1 MKKYLIVLFLFMM
14 VFTGCSSSTS
24 KNSESDEEELDE
36 NDMKHSE
43 HDDYG
48 ENDDLILQLTKR
60 DEQEGVTKEDGKYQ
74 QIMEALRENPK
85 LGVENE
91 FNFFTINV
99 GHTEKGQKLLLAGIN
114 RSSKPVQNVSFDF
127 TLQSEDGE
135 HVVYEDMPIYL
146 AESEMG
152 AFEPNGVMPVL
163 LDLTNEQYEQY
174 KRIDPEEAKLELNN
188 FEYEIG
194 DD

>member
-1 MKKYLIVLFLFMM
+1 MKKYLIVLFLFMS

-24 KNSESDEEELDE
+24 EDSELDEEELDE
-36 NDMKHSE
+36 NDTKHSE

-60 DEQEGVTKEDGKYQ
+60 DLKAGITKEAEKYQ
-74 QIMEALRENPK
+74 QIREALRENPK

-114 RSSKPVQNVSFDF
+114 RFPKPVQNVSFDF

-135 HVVYEDMPIYL
+135 YVVFEDMPIHL
-146 AESEMG
+146 TESEMG
-152 AFEPNGVMPVL
+152 TFQPNGVMPVF
-163 LDLTNEQYEQY
+163 LDLSSEQYEQY

-194 DD
+194 E

>member
-1 MKKYLIVLFLFMM
+1 MKKYFIVLLLFMI

-24 KNSESDEEELDE
+24 EDSESDKERSDE
-36 NDMKHSE
+36 NDTKHSK
-43 HDDYG
+43 HDEYG

-60 DEQEGVTKEDGKYQ
+60 DKQEGVTKEDGKYQ
-74 QIMEALRENPK
+74 QIMAALRENPK

-99 GHTEKGQKLLLAGIN
+99 GHTETGQKLLLAGIN
-114 RSSKPVQNVSFDF
+114 RFPKPVQNVSFDF

-163 LDLTNEQYEQY
+163 LDLSSEQYEQY
-174 KRIDPEEAKLELNN
+174 NRINPEEAKLELNN

-194 DD
+194 E

>member
-1 MKKYLIVLFLFMM
+1 MKKYLIVLFLFMV

-24 KNSESDEEELDE
+24 KDSESDEEELDE
-36 NDMKHSE
+36 NDTKHSE

-48 ENDDLILQLTKR
+48 ENDDLILQLTKS

-74 QIMEALRENPK
+74 QIMAALRENPK
-85 LGVENE
+85 LGEENE
-91 FNFFTINV
+91 FNIFTISV
-99 GHTEKGQKLLLAGIN
+99 GHTENGQKLLLAGIN
-114 RSSKPVQNVSFDF
+114 RFPKPVQNVSFDL

-135 HVVYEDMPIYL
+135 YVVYEDVPIDL

-174 KRIDPEEAKLELNN
+174 NHIDPEEAKLELNN

-194 DD
+194 E